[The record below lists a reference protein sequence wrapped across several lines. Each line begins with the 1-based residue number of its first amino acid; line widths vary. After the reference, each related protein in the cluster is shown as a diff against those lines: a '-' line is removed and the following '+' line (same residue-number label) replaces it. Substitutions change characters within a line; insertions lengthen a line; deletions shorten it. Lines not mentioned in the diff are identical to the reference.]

1 MSTSKRRHGKGYHTP
16 YRKTTRTF
24 SKSQINTANKDGSP
38 RLSIIKTGPVSQDF
52 FEQTIQNARI
62 FSREN
67 NKIILDYYPMIIG
80 VNSNGEER
88 RANPFTKR
96 DIFYGQSD
104 DETWQEILDYLS
116 KPNKDKK
123 DSLDEFTPKFIQLIF
138 ILDRTK
144 KTESF
149 GQKQLRSLKQKIGR
163 EEAARERALQAK
175 EKKESDIRKKRA
187 ALKTLR
193 EKGIIAPAKK
203 KKRFIK

>member
-24 SKSQINTANKDGSP
+24 SKSQINTSAKNGSP
-38 RLSIIKTGPVSQDF
+38 RLSVIKTGPASQDF
-52 FEQTIQNARI
+52 FEQTVQNARI
-62 FSREN
+62 FSKEN
-67 NKIILDYYPMIIG
+67 NKIILDYYCIIIG
-80 VNSNGEER
+80 TDKDGKEVK
-88 RANPFTKR
+88 AVPFTKR
-96 DIFYGQSD
+96 DLFYRQPD
-104 DETWQEILDYLS
+104 DETWADIEEHIEAIKKRYDGF
-116 KPNKDKK
+116 KDK
-123 DSLDEFTPKFIQLIF
+123 FMQIIF

-187 ALKTLR
+187 ALKILR